1 MLILYNKNNAMYGV
15 CRSHVL
21 AYIRGGGGGRGRGFL
36 EKGLICIK
44 GFRFADLSKKIKY
57 AMKMK

>member
-21 AYIRGGGGGRGRGFL
+21 AYIRGVGGRGFL
-36 EKGLICIK
+36 EKGLICMGSILDAH
-44 GFRFADLSKKIKY
+44 F
-57 AMKMK
+57 

>member
-21 AYIRGGGGGRGRGFL
+21 AYIRGGGEGSRISG
-36 EKGLICIK
+36 KGVDLYK
-44 GFRFADLSKKIKY
+44 GVSLC
-57 AMKMK
+57 

>member
-21 AYIRGGGGGRGRGFL
+21 AYIGGGGGSRISG
-36 EKGLICIK
+36 KGVDLYK
-44 GFRFADLSKKIKY
+44 GVSLC
-57 AMKMK
+57 